1 MTVKLADREFE
12 GPFLLKD
19 WSGAPVPGVYT
30 LLVLDG
36 QEYRP
41 VFVGETANF
50 LERAFP
56 SSRKGRAGW
65 LALADY
71 QHSLYIAFHP
81 LVAPTD
87 RRALERQMIQTYQP
101 ECNEAFA
108 FRSLAVH

>member
-1 MTVKLADREFE
+1 MTVRLADREFD
-12 GPFLLKD
+12 GPFLLRD
-19 WSGAPVPGVYT
+19 WSGGPVPGVYT

-50 LERAFP
+50 LERGFP
-56 SSRKGRAGW
+56 PSRKGTAGW

-71 QHSLYIAFHP
+71 HQSLYIAVHP
-81 LVAPTD
+81 LAGPTD
-87 RRALERQMIQTYQP
+87 RKALERQMIRAYQP

-108 FRSLAVH
+108 SRSILVH